1 MAIAHA
7 AHTKSRSDPKKDNL
21 MIGILIAGTLVGV
34 AYELTKKKDADTT
47 SSGGQSSGGTSY
59 INPDQP
65 LADQLLSLPGS
76 QDTIV
81 FPSNSGG
88 GEDSSLLSSLAAM
101 LTGSGASTGATRT
114 QEPVSKK
121 DAYVTEF
128 FKEEEQPANVY
139 TSVYSPVNAGPTDQA
154 LSMGILGALG
164 SLPGS
169 PLAPVATGLTL
180 MNLFGLGTQA
190 STPQATTDTSSASK
204 KAAVIQETT
213 STPENYYIPGR
224 FTTDFYQ
231 GIAETYPAVMA
242 GGSDTAAYGSFV
254 GYGMSVG
261 AKPDTFYLGSKLNEN
276 TNNYESVELVTYRG
290 GGWEARSL
298 TNGMLVAS
306 GTSGSTA
313 PAAITG
319 SSKKDSVGISSG
331 AAASSSSSGSSKKDS
346 VSSQTTAS
354 GKSVSSVMSSIAS
367 RGGYAYH

>member
-1 MAIAHA
+1 MAVAHA
-7 AHTKSRSDPKKDNL
+7 AHNKSKSAPKKDNL
-21 MIGILIAGTLVGV
+21 MIGLLIAGTLVGIG
-34 AYELTKKKDADTT
+34 YELTKKNNSDT
-47 SSGGQSSGGTSY
+47 SGGSSSGGTSY
-59 INPDQP
+59 LDPEQS

-81 FPSNSGG
+81 FPSNSGD

-101 LTGSGASTGATRT
+101 LTGSGASTGATGT

-213 STPENYYIPGR
+213 PANSYTPGR

-231 GIAETYPAVMA
+231 GIAEAHPSVMA

-331 AAASSSSSGSSKKDS
+331 AAAVSSSSSKKDS
-346 VSSQTTAS
+346 VSAAMRSALSSPTSGYNNRTVGTTPS
-354 GKSVSSVMSSIAS
+354 GTRVA
-367 RGGYAYH
+367 GH